1 VKIEPKMAMSA
12 AAIYSVAIS
21 SFYIYGFW
29 SCFGINP
36 FEYISFSDVAKIA
49 SFPLGIAFLGI
60 ILGAGVNATSN
71 LSLIDD
77 GIEQELSGLA
87 AKLQDGRFLWPS
99 IGALLLVAF
108 LVPEP
113 FKSALCTLLFLVPIT
128 QFAGAMTFRVDA
140 FEPAIMLARV

>member
-1 VKIEPKMAMSA
+1 
-12 AAIYSVAIS
+12 
-21 SFYIYGFW
+21 
-29 SCFGINP
+29 
-36 FEYISFSDVAKIA
+36 
-49 SFPLGIAFLGI
+49 
-60 ILGAGVNATSN
+60 
-71 LSLIDD
+71 
-77 GIEQELSGLA
+77 LA

-108 LVPEP
+108 LVPVP